1 LNEITIYAEAVKEIK
16 NAILQS
22 RYRVAK
28 AANNEMLSL
37 YYNVG
42 QYVSENSRA
51 GKWGTSAIETISEQ
65 LQAEL
70 PGVRGF
76 SPMNIKY
83 MRTFYE
89 QWSLVLEPTRHLT
102 SVELANDRDE
112 PNRHLPSVSLPEP
125 EIHLIIRQIPS
136 DELTLDKKEAFLCV
150 GFTHHREILTKA
162 KDFDERWYYIR
173 RCAAEFWTVLS
184 LKDHLRSDDYHAY
197 GELPNNFSVTI
208 TNEKL
213 AARAIRSF
221 KDNYLLDFI
230 DIRDPDD
237 YDERD
242 VQDGIIKDVRKF
254 IMACGEGF
262 CYIGHQFRMII
273 SETEFFVDLLFFNR
287 NLQCLVAFELKREVF
302 TPSDLGQLNFYLSA
316 LDEYV
321 RKPYENKSIG
331 ILLCREM
338 DRPIVQLAV
347 RDYANPIGVATYNI
361 ENDIPL
367 EYKSL
372 IPIIEGVK
380 QILDGSRPIEENEPV

>member
-1 LNEITIYAEAVKEIK
+1 MSESTTYTEAVKEIK

-22 RYRVAK
+22 RYRVARV
-28 AANNEMLSL
+28 ANSEILSL

-51 GKWGTSAIETISEQ
+51 EKWGTGAIETISEQ
-65 LQAEL
+65 IQTEL

-76 SPMNIKY
+76 SPMNIKN

-89 QWSLVLEPTRHLT
+89 QWIPVFEPIRQLST
-102 SVELANDRDE
+102 VELND
-112 PNRHLPSVSLPEP
+112 P
-125 EIHLIIRQIPS
+125 EIHLVIRQLPTV
-136 DELTLDKKEAFLCV
+136 ELPIEDQEAFLRV
-150 GFTHHREILTKA
+150 GFTHHREILAKA
-162 KDFDERWYYIR
+162 KELDERWYYIR

-184 LKDHLRSDDYHAY
+184 LKDHLRSDDYNVY
-197 GELPNNFSVTI
+197 GQLPNNFSMTI
-208 TNEKL
+208 ANEKL
-213 AARAIRSF
+213 AARAVRSF

-242 VQDGIIKDVRKF
+242 VQDGIVKDIRKF
-254 IMACGEGF
+254 IMTCGEGF

-302 TPSDLGQLNFYLSA
+302 TPADLGQLSFYLSA

-321 RKPYENKSIG
+321 RKPFENKSIG
-331 ILLCREM
+331 ILLCKDM
-338 DRPIVQLAV
+338 DRSIVQLAV

-361 ENDIPL
+361 ENDFPQ

-372 IPIIEGVK
+372 IPVIEGVK
-380 QILDGSRPIEENEPV
+380 QILERREPEEENEQE